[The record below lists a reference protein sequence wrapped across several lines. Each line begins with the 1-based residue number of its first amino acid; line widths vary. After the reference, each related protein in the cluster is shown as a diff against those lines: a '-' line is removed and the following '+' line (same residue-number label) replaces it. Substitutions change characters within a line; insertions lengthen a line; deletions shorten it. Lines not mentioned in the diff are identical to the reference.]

1 MQTKLNKF
9 FGGVVEGSWLV
20 AVITIPLFFNV
31 YSSRI
36 FEPDKATLLR
46 IYVLIGLAAWILK
59 SIDEYINQESKQPVA
74 SLKVFLKTQ
83 LRKPIILAIVG
94 LALVYLVST
103 ILSISPSTSLWGSY
117 QRSQGLFTIL
127 AYIILFLLVA
137 SNTRS
142 VDQVNRILSV
152 TILSSVPVSLYGII
166 QHYGLDPIPWAGN
179 VTSRISAN
187 MGNSIF
193 VAAYLVMIVPLTIM
207 RIATLFVEILRK
219 TGNDYANFFLSV
231 LYILILWMQLTA
243 IFFSG
248 SRGPWIGL
256 AVSLVALW
264 FGLAFIWKN
273 SSLYIAGLIVFGI
286 SMIFLIMINI
296 KGGPLESV
304 RTLPG
309 IGRLGQLLDSESR
322 TGKVRS
328 LIWQGASQL
337 VLPHEPLNYPDGRED
352 QLNILRPLIGY
363 GPESMFVAFNRF
375 YPPELTGVEKRNAA
389 PDRSHN
395 EIWDSFVFTGL
406 FGTAALLALFG
417 TIIHYCLKKIGLITD
432 RQGSRFFILLA
443 LASGVVVTT
452 ILVVWKG
459 PGYFGVGLPSGMIF
473 GVVLYMILAAHR
485 MKQRA
490 PKATTAFKGDWLY
503 LGILAAILAH
513 SVELIFGFGITA
525 TRMYFWIFTGVILA
539 MGEVIFAD
547 QRAILATNGAS
558 ETNTNQSLPSNLFG
572 SKPIRTRD
580 RNTGNRNTGNIKNQS
595 TASRSKQESVLDLPW
610 FREGIL
616 SAILLALIL
625 ATLGFDYI
633 SIEGASKNF
642 ISNLTI
648 FFSIGSSGGNQSP
661 SIIFMTCWI
670 IIGLVFIL
678 EIKKSWKDARG
689 SSLALLIYLLSIFLG
704 FLFFFWLSA
713 SLSSIVRNPS
723 SDYAQILIQVKRYE
737 NTYLSFVLYSFL
749 IIVGFG
755 WFSVKNWPQKF
766 ASLPAKILSPI
777 FIGLVIFPIILMN
790 IRVIQADIIFK
801 AADSYVRAGSWPNAI
816 KLYGRSIELA
826 PREDFYY
833 LYLAKAYFEYA
844 KTIPDETS
852 RNQVLERAESDM
864 LRAQALNPLNTDHT
878 ANLARLFS
886 TWAELIDN
894 PEMKTAKAEKASS
907 YYEQALSLS
916 PNNSRLL
923 GEWAFTLFS
932 QLNQTEKAYE
942 VIKQALAIDPKYDWL
957 HGILG
962 ELYFKLAESLPDGTQ
977 ERQEYF
983 LQALDAYQNNFNLS
997 PVSDVVSRYRVM
1009 LSMARV
1015 LSRLGD
1021 LNQSIEA
1028 YQKALAIYPS
1038 TNDRWRILEVLSRL
1052 YLQSGD
1058 IENALRMAR
1067 ESLDTAPDSYQPQI
1081 EALIDEI
1088 ENQP

>member
-1 MQTKLNKF
+1 MQTKLSKF
-9 FGGVVEGSWLV
+9 FGGVIEGSWLV
-20 AVITIPLFFNV
+20 AVITIPIFFNV

-36 FEPDKATLLR
+36 FEPDKASLLR
-46 IYVLIGLAAWILK
+46 IYVLIGLTAWILK
-59 SIDEYINQESKQPVA
+59 SIDEYINQESKQPAA
-74 SLKVFLKTQ
+74 SLKVYLKAQ
-83 LRKPIILAIVG
+83 LRKPIILAVFCLG
-94 LALVYLVST
+94 LVYLVST

-117 QRSQGLFTIL
+117 QRSQGLFTFL
-127 AYIILFLLVA
+127 AYLILFLLVA

-142 VDQVNRILSV
+142 VDQVNRVLSV
-152 TILSSVPVSLYGII
+152 AILSSFPVSLYGII

-207 RIATLFVEILRK
+207 RIATLFMDILRK
-219 TGNDYANFFLSV
+219 TGNYYVNFSLSV
-231 LYILILWMQLTA
+231 LYILILCMQLTA

-256 AVSLVALW
+256 AVSLVAVW
-264 FGLAFIWKN
+264 FGLAFIWRKT
-273 SSLYIAGLIVFGI
+273 SLYIAGLVIFGI
-286 SMIFLIMINI
+286 SIIFLVTINV
-296 KGGPLESV
+296 KGGPLESM

-337 VLPHEPLNYPDGRED
+337 VLPHEPLNYPDGSED
-352 QLNILRPLIGY
+352 RLNILRPLIGY

-395 EIWDSFVFTGL
+395 EIWDSLVFTGL
-406 FGTAALLALFG
+406 FGTAALLTLFG
-417 TIIHYCLKKIGLITD
+417 TIIFYCLRKIGLIID
-432 RQGSRFFILLA
+432 RQGTRLFILITLA
-443 LASGVVVTT
+443 AGVVVTA
-452 ILVVWKG
+452 ILVIWKG
-459 PGYFGVGLPSGMIF
+459 PGYFGVGLPSGLVL
-473 GVVLYMILAAHR
+473 GVVLYMIFAAHR
-485 MKQRA
+485 MKPPD
-490 PKATTAFKGDWLY
+490 PKATTEFKGEWLF

-513 SVELIFGFGITA
+513 TVELIFGFGITA

-539 MGEVIFAD
+539 MGEVIFAA
-547 QRAILATNGAS
+547 QKTNSGINGAT
-558 ETNTNQSLPSNLFG
+558 ETNTNLPLSGNNSGGRPF
-572 SKPIRTRD
+572 RTRG
-580 RNTGNRNTGNIKNQS
+580 RNSGSRKNQ
-595 TASRSKQESVLDLPW
+595 ALGFRSKQESVLGLPW

-633 SIEGASKNF
+633 SIEGASKSF
-642 ISNLTI
+642 LSNLTI
-648 FFSIGSSGGNQSP
+648 FFSIGSSGVNQSP

-678 EIKKSWKDARG
+678 EIKKTWKDARG
-689 SSLALLIYLLSIFLG
+689 TSLALLIYLLSIFLG
-704 FLFFFWLSA
+704 LLFFFWLSA

-723 SDYAQILIQVKRYE
+723 SDYEQILIQVKRYE

-755 WFSVKNWPQKF
+755 WFSVMNWPTKF
-766 ASLPAKILSPI
+766 ASLPVKILSPI

-844 KTIPDETS
+844 KTLPDETS
-852 RNQVLERAESDM
+852 RNQVLERAEADM

-886 TWAELIDN
+886 TWSELIDN
-894 PEMKTAKAEKASS
+894 PEMQTAKAEKASS

-916 PNNSRLL
+916 PNNSRLM
-923 GEWAFTLFS
+923 GEWAFILFS
-932 QLNQTEKAYE
+932 QLDQSEKAYD
-942 VIKQALAIDPKYDWL
+942 VLKHALSIDPKYDWL

-1009 LSMARV
+1009 LSIARV

-1021 LNQSIEA
+1021 LSQSIEA

-1058 IENALRMAR
+1058 IENALLTAR
-1067 ESLDTAPDSYQPQI
+1067 QSLELAPDSYQPQI
-1081 EALIDEI
+1081 EALINEI

>member
-1 MQTKLNKF
+1 MVRMQTKLSKF
-9 FGGVVEGSWLV
+9 FGGVIEGSWLV

-36 FEPDKATLLR
+36 FEPDKASLLR
-46 IYVLIGLAAWILK
+46 IFVLIGLAAWILK
-59 SIDEYINQESKQPVA
+59 SIDEYINQESKSPVA
-74 SLKVFLKTQ
+74 SLKVFLNTQ
-83 LRKPIILAIVG
+83 LRKPVILAIVG
-94 LALVYLVST
+94 LGLVYLVST

-127 AYIILFLLVA
+127 AYLILFLLVA

-142 VDQVNRILSV
+142 VEQVNRVLSV
-152 TILSSVPVSLYGII
+152 TILSSVPVSLYGMI

-179 VTSRISAN
+179 VTARISAN

-207 RIATLFVEILRK
+207 RIATLFMDILRK
-219 TGNDYANFFLSV
+219 TGNYYVNFFLSV
-231 LYILILWMQLTA
+231 FYILILCMQLTA

-264 FGLAFIWKN
+264 FGLAFIWRK
-273 SSLYIAGLIVFGI
+273 SSLYFSGLIILGI
-286 SMIFLIMINI
+286 SMIFLITMNI

-309 IGRLGQLLDSESR
+309 IGRLGQLFDSESR

-337 VLPHEPLNYPDGRED
+337 VLPHEPLNYPDGSED
-352 QLNILRPLIGY
+352 RLNILRPLIGY

-406 FGTAALLALFG
+406 LGTAALLLLFG
-417 TIIHYCLKKIGLITD
+417 TIIHYCLKKIGLIID
-432 RQGSRFFILLA
+432 RQGSRFFILLTLTA
-443 LASGVVVTT
+443 AVIVTA
-452 ILVVWKG
+452 ILVLWKG

-473 GVVLYMILAAHR
+473 GVVLYMIIAAHR
-485 MKQRA
+485 MKQRPA
-490 PKATTAFKGDWLY
+490 EATSVFKGEWLF

-539 MGEVIFAD
+539 MGEVLFAD
-547 QRAILATNGAS
+547 QRATLATHGVF
-558 ETNTNQSLPSNLFG
+558 ETNTNQSLPSNLLG
-572 SKPIRTRD
+572 SKSNRTRD
-580 RNTGNRNTGNIKNQS
+580 RNTGNRKNQS
-595 TASRSKQESVLDLPW
+595 TVNKSKQESVLDLPW

-616 SAILLALIL
+616 SAILLAVIL

-642 ISNLTI
+642 LSNLTI
-648 FFSIGSSGGNQSP
+648 FFSTGSSGVNQSP

-670 IIGLVFIL
+670 VIGLVFIL

-689 SSLALLIYLLSIFLG
+689 SSLALLVYLLSIFLG

-723 SDYAQILIQVKRYE
+723 SDYGQILIQVKRYE

-766 ASLPAKILSPI
+766 ASLPVKILSPI
-777 FIGLVIFPIILMN
+777 LIGLVIFPIILMN

-844 KTIPDETS
+844 KTLPDETS

-894 PEMKTAKAEKASS
+894 PEMQTAKAEKASS

-916 PNNSRLL
+916 PNNSRLM
-923 GEWAFTLFS
+923 GEWAFILFS
-932 QLNQTEKAYE
+932 QLDQNQKAYE
-942 VIKQALAIDPKYDWL
+942 VLKHALAIDPKYDWL

-983 LQALDAYQNNFNLS
+983 LQALDAYQDNFNLS
-997 PVSDVVSRYRVM
+997 PVGDVVSRYRVM

-1021 LNQSIEA
+1021 LKQSIEA

-1038 TNDRWRILEVLSRL
+1038 TNDRWRILEVISRI

-1058 IENALRMAR
+1058 IENALRTAR
-1067 ESLDTAPDSYQPQI
+1067 ESLDSAPESYQPQI
-1081 EALIDEI
+1081 ETLIDEI